1 MVNQFKNVVRKI
13 SARRRKNSST
23 ILSLL
28 HDESSWK
35 LSVPESIIE
44 IGTLHPCDTAVFEK
58 VISLEGNGI

>member
-1 MVNQFKNVVRKI
+1 MVNQFKNVARKI